1 MRNKIVLFSIFLSFQ
16 SCFGKEK
23 VIKNDKDRNEVKNLI
38 KYQNTEKAY
47 FASGCFWCVE
57 AIYESIK
64 GVEEVYSGYSG
75 GNTPNPTYNKIGTG
89 RTGHAEA
96 VEVVYDPSMISYET
110 LVDVF
115 FGSHDPTTLNR
126 QGPDRGTQ
134 YRSIAFYMND
144 KEKIIIESTI
154 KRLEQNNIFKG
165 SIVTEVKKLKKFF
178 YAEEYH
184 QNYEKLN
191 PNNSYVRNVSIP
203 RLKRFKIKFPQL
215 LKSSY

>member
-1 MRNKIVLFSIFLSFQ
+1 MRNKIILLSIFLSFQ

-23 VIKNDKDRNEVKNLI
+23 IGEDKNETKKIK
-38 KYQNTEKAY
+38 KYQNTERAY

-89 RTGHAEA
+89 KTGHAEA
-96 VEVVYDPSMISYET
+96 VEVIYNPSIVSYDI

-115 FGSHDPTTLNR
+115 FGSHNPTTLNR

-134 YRSIAFYMND
+134 YRSIVFYMND
-144 KEKIIIESTI
+144 KEKIIIESKI
-154 KRLEQNNIFKG
+154 QKLKQNRIYKD
-165 SIVTEVKKLKKFF
+165 SIVTQIKKLKKFF
-178 YAEEYH
+178 YAEKYH

-203 RLKRFKIKFPQL
+203 RLNKFKKKYPQL
-215 LKSSY
+215 LKSNE

>member
-1 MRNKIVLFSIFLSFQ
+1 MRNKIILLSIFLSFQ

-23 VIKNDKDRNEVKNLI
+23 ISEDKNETKKTK
-38 KYQNTEKAY
+38 KYQNTERAY

-89 RTGHAEA
+89 KTGHAEA
-96 VEVVYDPSMISYET
+96 VEVIYNPSIVSYDI

-115 FGSHDPTTLNR
+115 FGSHNPTTLNR

-134 YRSIAFYMND
+134 YRSIVFYMND
-144 KEKIIIESTI
+144 KEKIIIESKI
-154 KRLEQNNIFKG
+154 QKLKQNRIYKD
-165 SIVTEVKKLKKFF
+165 SIVTQIKKLKKFF
-178 YAEEYH
+178 YAEKYH

-203 RLKRFKIKFPQL
+203 RLNKFKKKYPQL
-215 LKSSY
+215 LKSNE

>member
-1 MRNKIVLFSIFLSFQ
+1 MRNKIILLSIFLSFQ

-23 VIKNDKDRNEVKNLI
+23 ISKDKNETKKLKI
-38 KYQNTEKAY
+38 YQNTERAY

-89 RTGHAEA
+89 KTGHAEA
-96 VEVVYDPSMISYET
+96 VEVIYNPSIVSYDI

-115 FGSHDPTTLNR
+115 FGSHNPTTLNR

-144 KEKIIIESTI
+144 KEKIIIESKI
-154 KRLEQNNIFKG
+154 QKLKQNRIYKD
-165 SIVTEVKKLKKFF
+165 SIVTQIKKLKKFF
-178 YAEEYH
+178 YAEKYH

-203 RLKRFKIKFPQL
+203 RLNKFKKKYPQL
-215 LKSSY
+215 LKSNE